1 MTSSE
6 HPISVPLPIR
16 TFLDAHEAGD
26 AQAAIDCFS
35 PDAVVT
41 DQGQTFR
48 GTDAILRFV
57 RDAGSGSEYTYTSE
71 ETGTERPD
79 HDHWVVAIRLVG
91 DFPGGVADVRY
102 RFTVGDDAI
111 TELHIG

>member
-6 HPISVPLPIR
+6 HSISVPHPIR
-16 TFLDAHEAGD
+16 TFLDAHGADD
-26 AQAAIDCFS
+26 APAAIRCFS

-41 DQGQTFR
+41 DQGETFR
-48 GTDAILRFV
+48 GTDAILRFL
-57 RDAGSGSEYTYTSE
+57 RDAGSEYTYTSE
-71 ETGTERPD
+71 ETGTDRPD
-79 HDHWVVAIRLVG
+79 HEHWVVAIRLVG

-102 RFTVGDDAI
+102 RFTLDDDRI